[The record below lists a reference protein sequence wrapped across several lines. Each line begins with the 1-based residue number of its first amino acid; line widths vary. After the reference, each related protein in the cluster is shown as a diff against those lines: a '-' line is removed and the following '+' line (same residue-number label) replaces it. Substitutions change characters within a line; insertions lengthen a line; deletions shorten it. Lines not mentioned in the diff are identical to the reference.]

1 MNKWFRLDSPLMMGL
16 SRMADMVY
24 LSVLWF
30 VCCLPVITIGAS
42 TTAMYYVTLKTARE
56 EDMKITTAFFQAFKK
71 NFKQATALNLISL
84 VVGIVLLLDCWI
96 MLGSEGSMGTLIC
109 AAFFA
114 MFIWLLCIMFYAYP
128 LQAQFYNTVKQ
139 TLINAAILS
148 MRKFPTTVI
157 VFVLNMLPILLGF
170 ISLSVVVRTAPVWIL
185 LMPGLAATVNGKLFA
200 KLFDPFLKAAEEPN
214 WSRKASCS
222 SVDIAKYSL
231 YVRSVAAA
239 SVIGVKLISRAST
252 ITKAA
257 NARNFL
263 TIIPP
268 RRYI

>member
-1 MNKWFRLDSPLMMGL
+1 MNKWFRLDSPIMMGL

-30 VCCLPVITIGAS
+30 VCCLPIITIGAS

-56 EDMKITTAFFQAFKK
+56 EDLKITTAFFQAFKS

-109 AAFFA
+109 GAFFA

-148 MRKFPTTVI
+148 MRKFPVTVV
-157 VFVLNMLPILLGF
+157 VFVLNTLPILLGF
-170 ISLSVVVRTAPVWIL
+170 ISLPVVVRTAPVWIL
-185 LMPGLAATVNGKLFA
+185 LMPGVAATINGKLFA
-200 KLFDPFLKAAEEPN
+200 KLFDPFLKAAEEE
-214 WSRKASCS
+214 K
-222 SVDIAKYSL
+222 KEQ
-231 YVRSVAAA
+231 
-239 SVIGVKLISRAST
+239 T
-252 ITKAA
+252 EQ
-257 NARNFL
+257 
-263 TIIPP
+263 
-268 RRYI
+268 